1 MAQFKIMPHNLE
13 AEQAILG
20 CILIDVQLQAEIM
33 STLEEVDFYSD
44 AHQNIFKS
52 MLSVYQK
59 NVPVD
64 FVTLT
69 NELEKKG
76 ALEKVGGI
84 EYITFLTNA
93 VPSAANY
100 KFYSD
105 IVKLLFVVSS
115 TTFKPVT
122 LASAP
127 PVNLYVGAKL

>member
-59 NVPVD
+59 
-64 FVTLT
+64 
-69 NELEKKG
+69 KC
-76 ALEKVGGI
+76 
-84 EYITFLTNA
+84 
-93 VPSAANY
+93 PSRLCH
-100 KFYSD
+100 FD
-105 IVKLLFVVSS
+105 E
-115 TTFKPVT
+115 
-122 LASAP
+122 
-127 PVNLYVGAKL
+127 